1 MKYLIAIG
9 ICLAFMIFPGF
20 SQEEPHFKIARLKY
34 EGGGD
39 WYSNETSLPNLIQF
53 INQHSNVRI
62 LDKEEVVEPGGSQIF
77 QYPYVYL
84 TGHGNVSFSESD
96 AQSLRL
102 YLISGGFLHIDDNY
116 GMYKNG
122 YIRREMKNVF
132 PELEFVSLPF
142 NHDIYHEHFEFEKGL
157 PKIHEH
163 DNQPPKGLALIYE
176 GRVVV
181 FYTLETDLGDGW
193 EDPNVHNDPEEI
205 RQQALEMGANIVL
218 WAINH

>member
-9 ICLAFMIFPGF
+9 ICLGYMIFPGF

-96 AQSLRL
+96 ARNLRL

-116 GMYKNG
+116 GMYENG

-132 PELEFVSLPF
+132 PELEFVPLPF
-142 NHDIYHEHFEFEKGL
+142 NHDIYHEHFELENGS

-181 FYTLETDLGDGW
+181 FYTVESDLGDGW

-205 RQQALEMGANIVL
+205 RKQALQMGANIVL